1 MAISLISQPFDW
13 MVRGQKL
20 MIVATSTETS
30 NPGFRYGV
38 DVTIG
43 AKVYSFYVSAAP
55 DGGLYFDIQPLVD
68 DIRNYDPLNW
78 HFETDDTQQDFSFK
92 LVDCVLTEWWTVD
105 GVFTLNEGSEFTLDE
120 KIAINGYYQVLDGM
134 RPNPMTG
141 NQNVKYSLT
150 NNTSYAMS
158 DRKTDTHNWKLAQ
171 SWGVSP
177 AFANLNVWIPVFESD
192 YGLLSIPG
200 NNTYLTN
207 NAATSLGITMRDSS
221 GAATPHTIPLNGY
234 RIEALPVYP
243 ANLNAWAGLP
253 VRPSL
258 FPDWRYYQVRIT
270 SGPSTSIFYNF
281 YNAGV
286 YGQVDCRYERIRL
299 GWVNSRGGWDYFNF
313 IKKSEKTNEID
324 RKKYRKVLYNGEPT
338 IFEANDRGLVERR
351 NIVEQVLTINS
362 DFIQQGEFTLLRS
375 LLVSNQV
382 VWLTSRN
389 GSLISVPVNVD
400 DSSYVEKNT
409 SDGKLYNVSLKIRMA
424 NEYWT

>member
-1 MAISLISQPFDW
+1 
-13 MVRGQKL
+13 
-20 MIVATSTETS
+20 
-30 NPGFRYGV
+30 
-38 DVTIG
+38 
-43 AKVYSFYVSAAP
+43 
-55 DGGLYFDIQPLVD
+55 
-68 DIRNYDPLNW
+68 
-78 HFETDDTQQDFSFK
+78 
-92 LVDCVLTEWWTVD
+92 
-105 GVFTLNEGSEFTLDE
+105 
-120 KIAINGYYQVLDGM
+120 
-134 RPNPMTG
+134 
-141 NQNVKYSLT
+141 
-150 NNTSYAMS
+150 
-158 DRKTDTHNWKLAQ
+158 
-171 SWGVSP
+171 
-177 AFANLNVWIPVFESD
+177 
-192 YGLLSIPG
+192 
-200 NNTYLTN
+200 
-207 NAATSLGITMRDSS
+207 
-221 GAATPHTIPLNGY
+221 
-234 RIEALPVYP
+234 
-243 ANLNAWAGLP
+243 
-253 VRPSL
+253 
-258 FPDWRYYQVRIT
+258 VRIT
-270 SGPSTSIFYNF
+270 SGASTSIFYNF